1 MKINFF
7 NKYKTATNSTFPK
20 IIKII
25 NDILVKLFK
34 STKLMLST
42 PYIDEE
48 KVLVRVRID
57 NLKAFSNDRLSS
69 VNILDKTNIDI
80 IKEIKTK
87 KAIFESSSVIFES
100 MLNKFLLKIFIG
112 LANL

>member
-1 MKINFF
+1 
-7 NKYKTATNSTFPK
+7 
-20 IIKII
+20 
-25 NDILVKLFK
+25 
-34 STKLMLST
+34 MLST

-87 KAIFESSSVIFES
+87 KAIFESSSVIFEFS
-100 MLNKFLLKIFIG
+100 IDNCRLYVLKFYKSKII
-112 LANL
+112 